1 MDALF
6 DDDVRVRG
14 KAAWALGS
22 MGDPRAIA
30 PLRQLY
36 RMERPDEREIID
48 EAIAEINR
56 KMSEQ

>member
-1 MDALF
+1 
-6 DDDVRVRG
+6 VRV

-22 MGDPRAIA
+22 IGDPRALA
-30 PLRQLY
+30 PLQQLY
-36 RMERPDEREIID
+36 RMEKPDQREIID

>member
-1 MDALF
+1 
-6 DDDVRVRG
+6 
-14 KAAWALGS
+14 
-22 MGDPRAIA
+22 MGDPRALD

-36 RMERPDEREIID
+36 RMERPEQREIID